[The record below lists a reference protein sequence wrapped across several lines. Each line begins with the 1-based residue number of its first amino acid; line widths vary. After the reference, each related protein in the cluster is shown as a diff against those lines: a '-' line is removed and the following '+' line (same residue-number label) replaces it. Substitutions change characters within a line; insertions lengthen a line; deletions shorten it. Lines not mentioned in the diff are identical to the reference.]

1 MPDTPAATQ
10 NTDLPAANLPPE
22 CLLDIQQSIEIKTD
36 IATAF
41 KAMLAELGPDN
52 KMPDGT
58 SMQMVLEA
66 FPGGRW
72 MRDLGNDEGHL
83 WGHIQV
89 IKAPTL
95 LEITGPMFMSYPA
108 VSHIQFRLT
117 EQDNHTLLS
126 LRHQAIGLIDP
137 DHRQGVTMGWAS
149 KLQGVRDHAESK

>member
-1 MPDTPAATQ
+1 MSDTQTPTPSP
-10 NTDLPAANLPPE
+10 TLPADCLPPE
-22 CLLDIQQSIEIKTD
+22 CLLDIQQTIEIKTD
-36 IATAF
+36 IGTAF

-58 SMQMVLEA
+58 PMQMVLEA

-72 MRDLGNDEGHL
+72 MRDLGDNDGHL
-83 WGHIQV
+83 WGHVQV

-117 EQDNHTLLS
+117 EEANHTLLS
-126 LRHQAIGLIDP
+126 LRHQAMGLIQE

-149 KLQGVRDHAESK
+149 KLQGVRDHAESQ